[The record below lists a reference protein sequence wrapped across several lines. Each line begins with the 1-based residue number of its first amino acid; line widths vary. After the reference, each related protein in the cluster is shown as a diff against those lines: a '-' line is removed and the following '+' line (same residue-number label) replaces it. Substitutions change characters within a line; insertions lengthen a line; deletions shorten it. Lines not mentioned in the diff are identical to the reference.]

1 MWIGSRPIASVNIP
15 TYVLQGLLLEHNYNA
30 GYVSHLFPVII
41 TILEMFAFTV
51 GSMHSIW
58 TGPNASSF
66 YRTNYCLHPLVCLV
80 TICRRGYR

>member
-15 TYVLQGLLLEHNYNA
+15 TYVLLGLLLEHNYNA

-58 TGPNASSF
+58 TGPNCQQLLQNRLLPSS
-66 YRTNYCLHPLVCLV
+66 TGLSCQCLQD
-80 TICRRGYR
+80 